1 MTLCFWDGDTLE
13 SNTDGQKGCSGSFAS
28 SLKLLCISQMVPV
41 FAAHISVVSSADYS
55 PERGG
60 TSCYKQKTDDQ
71 ARRYLQHCC
80 FGETRGYN

>member
-1 MTLCFWDGDTLE
+1 
-13 SNTDGQKGCSGSFAS
+13 
-28 SLKLLCISQMVPV
+28 MVPV

-60 TSCYKQKTDDQ
+60 TSCHKQKTDDQ